1 LSITTKTHGGVDMDN
16 SVLKKRL
23 NTYKTSK
30 GTLSKVSDDV
40 VMEVLRNWENW
51 PGKSIDLYRE
61 LGLSKMQMVT
71 MIQKAKRLVKN
82 GAVFPDSDFKE
93 IKINSESG
101 QIIETAPCSGVEILW
116 SNGKVIRFSQVDLLI
131 DFLKKAA

>member
-1 LSITTKTHGGVDMDN
+1 MDN

-40 VMEVLRNWENW
+40 VMEVLRAWENW
-51 PGKSIDLYRE
+51 PGKSSELYRE

-71 MIQKAKRLVKN
+71 MIQKGKRLIKN
-82 GAVFPDSDFKE
+82 GIFVESEFKE
-93 IKINSESG
+93 IKIDADSG
-101 QIIETAPCSGVEILW
+101 QIIESGPCSGVEIIW
-116 SNGKVIRFSQVDLLI
+116 GNGKMIRFSKVDLLV